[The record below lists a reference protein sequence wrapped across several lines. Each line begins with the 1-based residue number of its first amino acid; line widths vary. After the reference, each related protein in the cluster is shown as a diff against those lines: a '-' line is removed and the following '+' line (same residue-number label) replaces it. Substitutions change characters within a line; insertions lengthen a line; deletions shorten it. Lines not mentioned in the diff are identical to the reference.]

1 MDADDRLRLDYEQTT
16 QLYRTLIDI
25 RFRLLAVVP
34 TISGAAVALF
44 GRPRPAAELLGVG
57 VIGFVAT
64 LGIFI
69 YELRNTE
76 IHDAVVFR
84 AQALERLL
92 AFPSAVDGGKTGGLF
107 SERPSHTF
115 RFLGLAVVVYDRALG
130 LVYGAALG
138 GWGYLTAWGLLR
150 ALDVGEPRKI
160 GAALGVAV
168 GLLVIV
174 EVERIGR
181 RDQPGAPPK
190 TRAA

>member
-34 TISGAAVALF
+34 TISGAAVAFL
-44 GRPRPAAELLGVG
+44 GRPRPAAELLAVG

-76 IHDAVVFR
+76 IHDAVVLR

-92 AFPSAVDGGKTGGLF
+92 AFPSAVDDGKTGGLF
-107 SERPSHTF
+107 SERPSNTV
-115 RFLGLAVVVYDRALG
+115 RFVGLAVVVYDRALG
-130 LVYGAALG
+130 LVYGAALA
-138 GWGYLTAWGLLR
+138 GWG
-150 ALDVGEPRKI
+150 
-160 GAALGVAV
+160 
-168 GLLVIV
+168 
-174 EVERIGR
+174 
-181 RDQPGAPPK
+181 
-190 TRAA
+190 